1 MMTKQAEH
9 AAQVKVIEAIG
20 ESVEVAI
27 VNGLARLGLG
37 PDDRSK
43 EGLHIEILDEG
54 RRGVLGLGA
63 RDARVRITWQPVAP
77 APSEETPPSPPV
89 EPVETVA
96 ETETGTGTTDEAP
109 SVAVGVEEAEDE
121 AEDEGAEV
129 AQIAQGVLKELLE
142 MMGFD
147 SVQIE
152 LRRAEPASP
161 DEVAPWVLDI
171 HGPGTDVLVGRRGE
185 TLAALQHI
193 TRLITGREVGS
204 WVHIV
209 VDVEGF
215 KGRRERSLRRLARRM
230 AEQAIRTGRVV
241 MLEPMPPYE
250 RRIVHLALRDHPD
263 VTTESVGAGDRRKV
277 TIIPRS

>member
-1 MMTKQAEH
+1 MMAKQTEIGG
-9 AAQVKVIEAIG
+9 QVIEAIG
-20 ESVEVAI
+20 ENVEVAI
-27 VNGLARLGLG
+27 ANGLARLGLG
-37 PDDRSK
+37 PDDRLK
-43 EGLHIEILDEG
+43 EGVHIEVLDEG

-63 RDARVRITWQPVAP
+63 RDARVRIAWQPSTPV
-77 APSEETPPSPPV
+77 PSEETLPPSPA
-89 EPVETVA
+89 EPVETIA
-96 ETETGTGTTDEAP
+96 ETETTAEVP
-109 SVAVGVEEAEDE
+109 AVTASAEEAEVRPDATE
-121 AEDEGAEV
+121 GGGDDGAEV
-129 AQIAQGVLKELLE
+129 ARIAQGVLTELLQ

-147 SVQIE
+147 SVRIE
-152 LRRAEPASP
+152 SRRAEPASP

-171 HGPGTDVLVGRRGE
+171 HGPGTDLLVGRRGE
-185 TLAALQHI
+185 TLAALQYI
-193 TRLITGREVGS
+193 TRLITGREVGG

-215 KGRRERSLRRLARRM
+215 KRRRERSLRRLARRM